1 MLQNV
6 DRERLIA
13 QYLLQINAVVL
24 KPSDPFVW
32 ASGWK
37 SPIYCDNRLILS
49 HPAIRAEVAKAF
61 REAISTHYPQ
71 AKSLSGVATGGIALA
86 AIAAHTMELPMTYVR
101 GEKKGHGRQNQVE
114 GVVRPNEPIV
124 VIEDLVST
132 GGSSI
137 KAVEALRDK
146 GAKVLGL
153 IAVFDY
159 GFQAAREAFAQAGV
173 KASSLT
179 GYETLLMEAIALG
192 YIDSMYA
199 ETLGKWRRD
208 PANWP
213 A

>member
-6 DRERLIA
+6 ERERQIA

-24 KPSDPFVW
+24 KPSEPFIW

-49 HPAIRAEVAKAF
+49 HPVIRNAVAQAF
-61 REAISTHYPQ
+61 QEAVSTSYPS

-86 AIAAHTMELPMTYVR
+86 AITAHSMGLPMTYVR
-101 GEKKGHGRQNQVE
+101 SEKKGHGRQNQVE
-114 GVVRPNEPIV
+114 GVVLPNEPVV

-132 GGSSI
+132 GGSSL
-137 KAVEALRDK
+137 KAVEALREK
-146 GAKVLGL
+146 GADVLGL

-159 GFQAAREAFAQAGV
+159 GFHTARQAFVQAGV
-173 KASSLT
+173 EASSLT
-179 GYETLLMEAIALG
+179 GYQTLLQEAIALG
-192 YIDSMYA
+192 YIDSYYA
-199 ETLGKWRRD
+199 ETLEKWRLD
-208 PANWP
+208 PGNWT